1 MTLILILSVIV
12 VVGAAFCSFTEAS
25 LFSVNKIKIQTLAD
39 AGNNNAKKLLQI
51 KEKMGEAIGTLVLL
65 NNVFA
70 VTGSLY
76 IGGIVKSLE
85 GSQIEGIQGFVL
97 AHFEWF
103 FSFFVILFGEI
114 IPKNA
119 GEKFA
124 LNISLAATPFIVAIS
139 FVLKPILYVL
149 EKISHLIIGNSKNT
163 ESASEAE
170 VIAMT
175 DLGLESNSIEQD
187 EHTIIQNVFKMND
200 KTAKD
205 IMTPRVQIDALDCDK
220 TLEEQKEVIYKV
232 EHSRLPVFGEDY
244 DDIIGFVL
252 LRDVLEALAKDQ
264 HHIKPNDDTLLSEIM
279 AVKETTKVDQLL
291 VSFQKSRTHLAIV
304 IDEYGGT
311 AGIVTLEDVLEL
323 LVGEIVDETDTIID
337 LQKTKNEHQT
347 ELRLI

>member
-1 MTLILILSVIV
+1 MTLILIFSIIV
-12 VVGAAFCSFTEAS
+12 VLSASFCSFTEAS
-25 LFSVNKIKIQTLAD
+25 LFSVNKIKIQILAD
-39 AGNNNAKKLLQI
+39 EGNSSAQKLLSV
-51 KEKMGEAIGTLVLL
+51 KEKMGDAIGTLVLL
-65 NNVFA
+65 NNIAQVS
-70 VTGSLY
+70 GSLY
-76 IGGIVKSLE
+76 LGGLLKSTNLD
-85 GSQIEGIQGFVL
+85 SANPIELFLVNY
-97 AHFEWF
+97 FEWI
-103 FSFFVILFGEI
+103 FSFVIILFGEI

-119 GEKFA
+119 GEKFSLRIA
-124 LNISLAATPFIVAIS
+124 LATAPLIQLLS
-139 FVLKPILYVL
+139 FVLKPILILL
-149 EKISHLIIGNSKNT
+149 EKISHIFIGSNNNIQT
-163 ESASEAE
+163 ASEAE

-175 DLGLESNSIEQD
+175 DLGLESKSIEQD

-200 KTAKD
+200 RSAKD

-252 LRDVLEALAKDQ
+252 LRDVLEALAKD
-264 HHIKPNDDTLLSEIM
+264 HHTIKPNDDSLLSEIM

-291 VSFQKSRTHLAIV
+291 VSFQKNRTHMAIV
-304 IDEYGGT
+304 VDEYGGT
-311 AGIVTLEDVLEL
+311 AGIVTLEDVLEQ